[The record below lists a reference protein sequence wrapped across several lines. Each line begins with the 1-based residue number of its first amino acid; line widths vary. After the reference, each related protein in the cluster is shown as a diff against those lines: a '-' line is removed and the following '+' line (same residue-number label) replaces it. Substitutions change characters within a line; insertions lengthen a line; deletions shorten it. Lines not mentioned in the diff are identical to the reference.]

1 MRLAL
6 AGVSH
11 HRAPLEVRERVA
23 VDLDVAGELA
33 REVAASGGPAHEAV
47 VLSTC
52 NRTELYVAG
61 EDDKLGAHADR
72 ALLELAGAGA
82 PALASAAYRL
92 ADESAAL
99 HLFRVAA
106 GLDSMVPGEGEILG
120 QVRDAFEAG
129 SPGPLLGR
137 TFRMAL
143 RAGRRARVETAIGE
157 SPASI
162 PAAAAALAE
171 QIFEGLAGRRVVLV
185 GAGRTSELTARNLRS
200 RGATISVVANRT
212 LDHAARLAASLG
224 AHPAALE
231 ELSVVLGDADIVVS
245 STSAPGFV
253 LDRET
258 LEPVLRARRGRP
270 VLIVDLAVPRD
281 VDPSLGTIDGCFLY
295 DVDAL
300 EGVVAAT
307 LDGRRSEA
315 VHAERIVSE
324 EAERFRAWRAS
335 LAVVP
340 AIASLRAHAE
350 EIRAAELARLEGRLP
365 EGDRDVVDTLTA
377 QIVNK
382 LLHLPTVRLKEA
394 AVTADGLLYADVV
407 RHLFG
412 LDEEEEA

>member
-23 VDLDVAGELA
+23 VDLDAAAELA
-33 REVAASGGPAHEAV
+33 RELAASGGPAHEAV

-61 EDDKLGAHADR
+61 GDGLVEHADR
-72 ALLELAGAGA
+72 ALLELAGPGA
-82 PALASAAYRL
+82 PALAPAAYRL

-171 QIFEGLAGRRVVLV
+171 QVFEGLAGRSVVLV

-200 RGATISVVANRT
+200 RGATISAVANRT
-212 LDHAARLAASLG
+212 PEHAERLAASFAARSAAIDELAG
-224 AHPAALE
+224 ALE
-231 ELSVVLGDADIVVS
+231 RRRHRRLLHECARV
-245 STSAPGFV
+245 
-253 LDRET
+253 
-258 LEPVLRARRGRP
+258 RA
-270 VLIVDLAVPRD
+270 
-281 VDPSLGTIDGCFLY
+281 
-295 DVDAL
+295 
-300 EGVVAAT
+300 
-307 LDGRRSEA
+307 GRR
-315 VHAERIVSE
+315 V
-324 EAERFRAWRAS
+324 
-335 LAVVP
+335 
-340 AIASLRAHAE
+340 
-350 EIRAAELARLEGRLP
+350 ARLRP
-365 EGDRDVVDTLTA
+365 PRA
-377 QIVNK
+377 
-382 LLHLPTVRLKEA
+382 PW
-394 AVTADGLLYADVV
+394 
-407 RHLFG
+407 
-412 LDEEEEA
+412 

>member
-11 HRAPLEVRERVA
+11 HRAPLAVRERVA
-23 VDLDVAGELA
+23 VDLEAAARLSRSLA
-33 REVAASGGPAHEAV
+33 TSDGPAHEAV

-61 EDDKLGAHADR
+61 DEGVVDHADR
-72 ALLELAGAGA
+72 ALLDLAGPGATELA
-82 PALASAAYRL
+82 PAAYRL

-171 QIFEGLAGRRVVLV
+171 QVFEGLVGRSVVLV
-185 GAGRTSELTARNLRS
+185 GAGRMSDLTARNLRS
-200 RGATISVVANRT
+200 RGAAISVVANRT
-212 LDHAARLAASLG
+212 LEHAERLAVSFDARPVTVDDLAGALG
-224 AHPAALE
+224 A
-231 ELSVVLGDADIVVS
+231 ADIVVS

-253 LDRET
+253 LGGEAVT
-258 LEPVLRARRGRP
+258 SVLRGRRGRP
-270 VLIVDLAVPRD
+270 LLIVDLAVPRD
-281 VDPSLGTIDGCFLY
+281 VDPSLGAIDGCFVY

-300 EGVVAAT
+300 EGVVSAT
-307 LDGRRSEA
+307 LEGRRTEA
-315 VHAERIVSE
+315 LHAERIVSE
-324 EAERFRAWRAS
+324 EAARFHAWRAS

-350 EIRAAELARLEGRLP
+350 EIRAAELARVQGRLP

-394 AVTADGLLYADVV
+394 AISADGLLYADVV

-412 LDEEEEA
+412 LGEEEQS